1 VGGFDESYF
10 CYYEDT
16 DLAFRLRLAGH
27 RGLYV
32 HDAVAYHVGSA
43 TTGLLSAF
51 TIYYSSRNQ
60 VWTYVKNM
68 PRPLFWLYLPQHLLV
83 NVLTTLAYAL
93 KGQGRAALLGKR
105 DALRD
110 LGRVLAERR
119 RIQNG
124 RVATSREIR
133 RAMK

>member
-1 VGGFDESYF
+1 
-10 CYYEDT
+10 
-16 DLAFRLRLAGH
+16 
-27 RGLYV
+27 
-32 HDAVAYHVGSA
+32 
-43 TTGLLSAF
+43 
-51 TIYYSSRNQ
+51 
-60 VWTYVKNM
+60 M

-119 RIQNG
+119 RIQDS

-133 RAMK
+133 RAMKRGAAVYALPFVIRTRERSRKHRLALEHV